1 MEKKFAIARI
11 AKPFGMKGGVRL
23 APLSR
28 YCDDYISDRP
38 IYLGDTENSNKE
50 IELLEKI
57 ADGKHVRCI
66 FKGINTRSK
75 AEAVNGKYVYV
86 EVTSD
91 DEINQISADLIGYTV
106 VTDTG
111 DLVGELAEILWLPV
125 NDIYVIRKDD
135 REILI
140 PVIPEVIKSI
150 YAANRIV
157 EITPMDGLLD

>member
-11 AKPFGMKGGVRL
+11 TKPFGMKGGVRL

-38 IYLGDTENSNKE
+38 IYLGDTENSNKKV
-50 IELLEKI
+50 ELLEKM
-57 ADGKHVRCI
+57 ATGKYVRCV
-66 FKGINTRSK
+66 FKEINTRSK

-91 DEINQISADLIGYTV
+91 DKINQISTDLISYAV

-111 DLVGELAEILWLPV
+111 DFVGELAEILWLPV
-125 NDIYVIRKDD
+125 NDIYVIRNGD

-140 PVIPEVIKSI
+140 PVIPEVVKSI
-150 YAANRIV
+150 SDANRII
-157 EITPMDGLLD
+157 EITPMDGLID